1 METKRLV
8 PYSVHLPQDIYAK
21 LKIAAGNRKAS
32 VLVRDAITMIIEGD
46 DVFNS
51 GYNKGIRDAI
61 SVISEDGNA
70 NNIAIGGYLI
80 SDSLVEQLD
89 QMVIIIPKAKNGKEK

>member
-61 SVISEDGNA
+61 SVINEDGNA